1 MVNPARFGLKRAKPE
16 SFRVEYFGARNTET
30 VALRAAWLRCG
41 CCCFPRTEST
51 VDPLLLIIFALI
63 ALSGGGVTTAVVA
76 QNRRRAR
83 THLRGALLEKRAHLG
98 GEFSIFDVFWDLGV
112 SDFALEMMAHQ
123 GLLFDDPEGF
133 KAAHFH
139 LDDLIKAHGSYAE
152 LLEDNLASIQE
163 FYREHRE
170 TGPRRR
176 IAIFRTQGPKLL
188 PIQPARAP
196 VPVVPEHVRPGAE
209 GALVR
214 QETAGRDLTLLPPD
228 DRVLFQSTVEPN
240 LPTLRESEE
249 QVEIDVDAASHFGPQ
264 QMLKSI
270 FDGRFSDTV
279 QKWWSFRHL
288 RATKSRLDDELEKL
302 YDFYAT
308 DASKRP
314 GFFEMLYD
322 IPKRW
327 YLEAERIAALRQ
339 KTDWTQMGFPEAS
352 QMLMEQAEGVA
363 RELMSHAQLNVDA
376 TIERIHAA
384 ARQGDRAMAGYFLY
398 MNRHAF
404 FAGRAPEYGAYAQ
417 RIERQIHNVQHEL
430 RKLNRAGEL

>member
-1 MVNPARFGLKRAKPE
+1 M
-16 SFRVEYFGARNTET
+16 
-30 VALRAAWLRCG
+30 
-41 CCCFPRTEST
+41 
-51 VDPLLLIIFALI
+51 DPLVLIIFALI

-83 THLRGALLEKRAHLG
+83 TDLRGALLQKRAHRDR
-98 GEFSIFDVFWDLGV
+98 EVSIFDVFWDLGV

-123 GLLFDDPEGF
+123 GLLFDDPQGLTG
-133 KAAHFH
+133 AHYQ
-139 LDDLIKAHGSYAE
+139 LDDLIDAHGSYTE
-152 LLEDNLASIQE
+152 FLEDTLGSIQE

-196 VPVVPEHVRPGAE
+196 VPVVPEHVRPEAQ

-214 QETAGRDLTLLPPD
+214 QEAAGRDRSLQPPD
-228 DRVLFQSTVEPN
+228 DRALFHTTVEPN
-240 LPTLRESEE
+240 LPTLRDSDE
-249 QVEIDVDAASHFGPQ
+249 QVEIDVDAASRFGPQ

-270 FDGRFSDTV
+270 FDGRFSGTV

-288 RATKSRLDDELEKL
+288 RATKSRLDEELEKL
-302 YDFYAT
+302 YDFYAA

-327 YLEAERIAALRQ
+327 YLEAERISALRQ
-339 KTDWTQMGFPEAS
+339 KIDWTQLGFPEAS
-352 QMLMEQAEGVA
+352 QILIEQAEGVA
-363 RELMSHAQLNVDA
+363 RELMSHAQANVDA

-384 ARQGDRAMAGYFLY
+384 ARKGDRAMAGYFLY

-417 RIERQIHNVQHEL
+417 RIERQIHKVQYEL